1 MSEEVRFAR
10 RRLILQTA
18 LAVVAGWLCCITPLL
33 LVLLGVASISTAASL
48 DHVLN
53 GEYDW
58 VFRGAALVFL
68 GIAVWVYFRRRGVC
82 TLDQARRQRNRI
94 LNTAFLALLFAVGG
108 YLALWYLLAYW
119 GAAVRLPW
127 RPERWELM
135 SSGALLGT
143 AVLLLLGLLLRLARG
158 QSGPR
163 VLDSCSDPV
172 RECKAPEARSGS

>member
-33 LVLLGVASISTAASL
+33 LVLLGVASLSTAASL

-82 TLDQARRQRNRI
+82 TLDQARRQRSRI

-119 GAAVRLPW
+119 GAAVGLPW
-127 RPERWELM
+127 RPERWELI

-143 AVLLLLGLLLRLARG
+143 AVLLLLGLLLRHARG
-158 QSGPR
+158 QSGPQ
-163 VLDSCSDPV
+163 VLESCSDPV
-172 RECKAPEARSGS
+172 RECNAPEARSGT

>member
-68 GIAVWVYFRRRGVC
+68 GVAVWVYFRRRGVC

-119 GAAVRLPW
+119 GAAVGLPW

-143 AVLLLLGLLLRLARG
+143 AVLLLLGLMLRRARR
-158 QSGPR
+158 QSDPR
-163 VLDSCSDPV
+163 VVDSRSDTV
-172 RECKAPEARSGS
+172 RECNAPQVHSGS